1 MLLRPLLDRALPRR
15 LLGSLLLL
23 PALAQANALLQPSPL
38 PLQYPPFNA
47 IADADFAPALSAG
60 MAVQRREVAA
70 IVANPAAPSFENTM
84 EALERSGRLLNR
96 ALTVLSSLNGADS
109 NPERQRL
116 QREFAPLL
124 AQHRD
129 AIALDP
135 GLFQRIDALHRQRE
149 QLRLNPEQR
158 RLLERR
164 HADLLRAG
172 AQLPPAAQARLRA
185 INVELS
191 RLGADFNQKVLAEVN
206 ASALTVATREEL
218 AGLSEVQID
227 ALRQSDGRYRL
238 PLQNTSG
245 QPLLAQLS
253 HRPTRERLMQASLS
267 RNARGDGNDTRELI
281 SQVLR
286 LRAER
291 AALLGH
297 AHHADFTLQTET
309 AGSTATVNALLA
321 QLAPAAVASAK
332 KEAAAL
338 QAQLEKDHPGAT
350 LQAWDWAYYAEKERA
365 QAYGY
370 DESQLRPYLELNS
383 VLERGVFEAAK
394 RLYGLSFK
402 RRPDLPVYHPD
413 VQAWEVL
420 GPNGKTQALLLVD
433 LYARPSKRGGAW
445 ANAYVGQSHLLGTRP
460 VVGNHMNIPKPPA
473 GQPTLLTWDEVNTLF
488 HEFGHNLHTMLSDV
502 RYPSQAGTAV
512 PRDYVEFPSQVNEMW
527 QTWPSILANYAR
539 HHQTGEPMPQAL
551 LDKIA
556 AAKRFNQGFAT
567 TEYLAAT
574 LIDQHLHQLKADQI
588 PNASALMDTEAQVM
602 KAHGFDTV
610 PVPPRYRTPYFS
622 HIMGGYA
629 AGYYA
634 YLWSEVLDANTVE
647 WIEQHGGLNRTT
659 GERMKRFLLARGG
672 TEDPMVLFQ
681 QLVGHEPRLAPYLKR
696 RGLVTGKP

>member
-1 MLLRPLLDRALPRR
+1 MSTLTRTLAACGLVLLTGVSA
-15 LLGSLLLL
+15 
-23 PALAQANALLQPSPL
+23 PAVANALLTPSPL

-47 IADADFAPALSAG
+47 ITDADFAPALTAG
-60 MAVQRREVAA
+60 MALQRRELAA
-70 IVANPAAPSFENTM
+70 IVGNPAPPSFENTI

-96 ALTVLSSLNGADS
+96 ALTVLSSLNGADT

-116 QREFAPLL
+116 QREFAPVL

-135 GLFQRIDALHRQRE
+135 ALFQRIDALFQQRE
-149 QLRLNPEQR
+149 RLGLSTEQR

-164 HADLLRAG
+164 HRDLLRAG
-172 AQLPPAAQARLRA
+172 VQLPPAAQARLRA
-185 INVELS
+185 INVDLS

-206 ASALTVATREEL
+206 ASAVVVATREEL
-218 AGLSEVQID
+218 AGLSDAQID
-227 ALRQSDGRYRL
+227 ALRQADGRYRL

-245 QPLLAQLS
+245 QPWLAQLS

-321 QLAPAAVASAK
+321 QLAPAAVAAARQ
-332 KEAAAL
+332 EAVAL
-338 QAQLEKDHPGAT
+338 QAQLQKDHPGAT
-350 LQAWDWAYYAEKERA
+350 LQPWDWAYYAERERA
-365 QAYGY
+365 RAYGY
-370 DESQLRPYLELNS
+370 DEAQLRPYLALDN
-383 VLERGVFEAAK
+383 VLQRGVFEAAT
-394 RLYGLSFK
+394 RLFGLRFK

-413 VQAWEVL
+413 VQAWEVI
-420 GPNGKTQALLLVD
+420 GPHGRTQGFLLLD

-445 ANAYVGQSHLLGTRP
+445 ANAYVGQSHLLGTQP

-473 GQPTLLTWDEVNTLF
+473 GQPTLLTWTEVETLF
-488 HEFGHNLHTMLSDV
+488 HEFGHNLHTLLSDV
-502 RYPSQAGTAV
+502 RYPSLAGTAV
-512 PRDYVEFPSQVNEMW
+512 PRDFVEFPSQVNEMW

-539 HHQTGEPMPQAL
+539 HHQTGEPMPKAL
-551 LDKIA
+551 IDKVE

-567 TEYLAAT
+567 SEYLAAT
-574 LIDQHLHQLKADQI
+574 LIDLHLHQLRADQI
-588 PNASALMDTEAQVM
+588 PSADALMNTEAQVLQQ
-602 KAHGFDTV
+602 HGFDTI

-647 WIEQHGGLNRTT
+647 WIEQHGGLNRAT
-659 GERMKRFLLARGG
+659 GERMKRFLLERGG
-672 TEDPMVLFQ
+672 SEDPMALFK
-681 QLVGHEPRLAPYLKR
+681 QLVGHEPRLEPYLRR
-696 RGLVTGKP
+696 RGLTLGTR

>member
-1 MLLRPLLDRALPRR
+1 MLPRLFERSVTTR
-15 LLGSLLLL
+15 LLGALLLV
-23 PALAQANALLQPSPL
+23 PALAQANALLKPSPL

-60 MAVQRREVAA
+60 MALQRREVAA
-70 IVANPAAPSFENTM
+70 IVANPEAPSFANTI
-84 EALERSGRLLNR
+84 EALERSGRVLAR
-96 ALTVLSSLNGADS
+96 ALTLLSSLNGADT
-109 NPERQRL
+109 NAERQRL
-116 QREFAPLL
+116 QREFAPQL

-129 AIALDP
+129 AISLDP
-135 GLFQRIDALHRQRE
+135 ALFQRIDTLHRQRD
-149 QLRLNPEQR
+149 QLKLSPEQR

-164 HADLLRAG
+164 HTDLLRAG
-172 AQLPPAAQARLRA
+172 AQLPPQAQSRLRA

-191 RLGADFNQKVLAEVN
+191 RLGTEFNQRVLTDVN
-206 ASALTVATREEL
+206 ASAISVATRDEL
-218 AGLSEVQID
+218 AGLSDAQVN
-227 ALRQSDGRYRL
+227 ALRQPDGRYRI

-245 QPLLAQLS
+245 QPMLAQLS
-253 HRPTRERLMQASLS
+253 HRATRERLMQASLS
-267 RNARGDGNDTRELI
+267 RNARGDGNDTRDLI

-309 AGSTATVNALLA
+309 ARSTATVNALLA

-332 KEAAAL
+332 NEAAAL
-338 QAQLEKDHPGAT
+338 QLQLQKDHPGAT
-350 LQAWDWAYYAEKERA
+350 LQPWDWAYYAEKERA
-365 QAYGY
+365 QRFGY
-370 DESQLRPYLELNS
+370 DEAQLRPYLELNS
-383 VLERGVFEAAK
+383 VLERGVFQAATQ
-394 RLYGLSFK
+394 LYGITFK

-413 VQAWEVL
+413 VQAWEVFA
-420 GPNGKTQALLLVD
+420 PNGKTQALLLID

-527 QTWPSILANYAR
+527 MTWPSILANYAR

-551 LDKIA
+551 LDKIE

-574 LIDQHLHQLKADQI
+574 LIDQHLHQLSAAQI
-588 PNASALMDTEAQVM
+588 PSADGLMAAEAQVM

-647 WIEQHGGLNRTT
+647 WIQQHGGLNRAT

-681 QLVGHEPRLAPYLKR
+681 QLVGHEPRLGSYLKR